1 MSWSDGL
8 RAMDRGVAWVLRVS
22 VILTFAA
29 ILVLVVLAVVMRLL
43 AWVSVTW
50 TDEVIEPLMA
60 YMMFLCAV
68 ALWRERGHFTVELI
82 EQMMPE
88 SLKRWVHVCI
98 EALALTFAVV
108 FLWQAVPFALG
119 ATEESPFLA
128 IPRKYMFAVLP
139 VTAALMTL
147 YSIRDLVGAV
157 RQLVHAGRPVTSIQA

>member
-1 MSWSDGL
+1 MSWS
-8 RAMDRGVAWVLRVS
+8 RAFDTFDRGIAWCLRVS
-22 VILTFAA
+22 VILNFGA
-29 ILVLVVLAVVMRLL
+29 ILALVVLAVVMRLL

-82 EQMMPE
+82 EDMMPDQ
-88 SLKRWVHVCI
+88 LKRWVRVLI
-98 EALALTFAVV
+98 EALALTFAMV
-108 FLWQAVPFALG
+108 FLWQAIPFMLG

-139 VTAALMTL
+139 VAAALMTV
-147 YSIRDLVGAV
+147 YSIRDLIQAV
-157 RQLVHAGRPVTSIQA
+157 RQLGAPRARVPQRA